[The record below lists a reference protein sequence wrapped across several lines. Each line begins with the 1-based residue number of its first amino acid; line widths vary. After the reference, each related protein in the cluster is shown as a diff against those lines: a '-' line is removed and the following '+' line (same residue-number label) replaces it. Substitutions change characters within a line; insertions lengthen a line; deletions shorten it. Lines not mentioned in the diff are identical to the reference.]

1 MTAGPRAARLL
12 THIQDT
18 EVTAVGKASPQVI
31 EDDEHQRVFEKV
43 AAVDVAK
50 ASGMVCVRLPSKNGS
65 RHSKVWEVT
74 ATMGAVTDLG
84 RQLMKD
90 QVQMVTLEA
99 TSDYWRIFYY
109 VLEMCGLTVQLVS
122 PSQARNLK
130 GRPKTDKHDAMW
142 LARLT
147 EWGMLRPCFVPPAP
161 IRELRDC
168 TRARTDLVRERT
180 RCWQRL
186 EKLLEGALIKL
197 SSVAS
202 KLTTQSAQDMIRAMI
217 AGERDPRV
225 LANMAQTRMRAKLDA
240 LAEALAGMFD
250 SHHGVLAGQLLDQ
263 VAFLDKQIETVE
275 AGMTAA
281 LVKIP
286 GSWGVDADG
295 TTGPDAG
302 HGPDAAV
309 LPAAMRLAEIPG
321 ISVTMATAIIAET
334 GLDMTRFPTAAHL
347 VSWAGLCRVASQSGP
362 RSRPGK
368 KGHGNAYLRSSL
380 GQAAIGASRTA
391 TFLGERY
398 GRIARRR
405 GKAKAQVAVARSILV
420 IIWHLLADP
429 AARYTDLGPD
439 YVASRTDRDKKIRN
453 HVRGLRSMGLDVT
466 LTPAA

>member
-1 MTAGPRAARLL
+1 
-12 THIQDT
+12 
-18 EVTAVGKASPQVI
+18 VTAVGKAKPQVI
-31 EDDEHQRVFEKV
+31 DDDEQQRVFDRV

-50 ASGMVCVRLPSKNGS
+50 ATGMVCVRLPRQDGS
-65 RHSKVWEVT
+65 RYSKVWEVT
-74 ATMGAVTDLG
+74 ATMGAVTELG

-90 QVQMVTLEA
+90 RIEMVTLEA

-109 VLEMCGLTVQLVS
+109 VLEMCGLAVQLVS
-122 PSQARNLK
+122 PSQAKNLK
-130 GRPKTDKHDAMW
+130 GRPKTDKLDSMW

-161 IRELRDC
+161 VRALRDY

-202 KLTTQSAQDMIRAMI
+202 KLTTQSAQDMITAMI

-225 LANMAQTRMRAKLDA
+225 LANMAQTRMRAKHDA
-240 LAEALAGMFD
+240 LVEALTGMFD
-250 SHHGVLAGQLLDQ
+250 SHHGELAEMELDQ
-263 VAFLDKQIETVE
+263 IAFLNKRIGKLEASIRETLAQIP
-275 AGMTAA
+275 AA
-281 LVKIP
+281 Q
-286 GSWGVDADG
+286 GVNADG

-302 HGPDAAV
+302 RGPDAAV
-309 LPAAMRLAEIPG
+309 LPAALRLAEIPG
-321 ISVTMATAIIAET
+321 VSEQMAAAIIAET

-362 RSRPGK
+362 RSRGGK
-368 KGHGNAYLRSSL
+368 KGHGNTYLRSSL
-380 GQAAIGASRTA
+380 GQAATGSARTA

-420 IIWHLLADP
+420 VIWHLLADP

-439 YVASRTDRDKKIRN
+439 YVTRRTDRDKKIRN
-453 HVRGLRSMGLDVT
+453 HVRGLRAMGLEVT

>member
-1 MTAGPRAARLL
+1 M
-12 THIQDT
+12 
-18 EVTAVGKASPQVI
+18 TAVGKVRPQVI
-31 EDDEHQRVFEKV
+31 EDDEQQRVFNRV

-50 ASGMVCVRLPSKNGS
+50 ATGMVCVRLPRRDGS
-65 RHSKVWEVT
+65 RYSKVWEVT
-74 ATMGAVTDLG
+74 ATMGAVTELG

-90 QVQMVTLEA
+90 RIQMVTLEA

-109 VLEMCGLTVQLVS
+109 VLEMCGLAVQLVS
-122 PSQARNLK
+122 PSQAKNLK
-130 GRPKTDKHDAMW
+130 GRPKTDKLDSMW

-161 IRELRDC
+161 IRALRDY
-168 TRARTDLVRERT
+168 TRARTNLVRERT

-202 KLTTQSAQDMIRAMI
+202 KLTTQSAQDMITAMI

-225 LANMAQTRMRAKLDA
+225 LADMAQTRMRAKHDA
-240 LAEALAGMFD
+240 LVEALAGMFD
-250 SHHGVLAGQLLDQ
+250 SRHGELAEMELDQ
-263 VAFLDKQIETVE
+263 IAFLNERIGKLE
-275 AGMTAA
+275 ASIRDTLAA
-281 LVKIP
+281 IP
-286 GSWGVDADG
+286 AAQGVNADG

-309 LPAAMRLAEIPG
+309 LPAVTRLAEIPG
-321 ISVTMATAIIAET
+321 VSEQLAAAIIAET
-334 GLDMTRFPTAAHL
+334 GLDMTRFLTAAHL

-362 RSRPGK
+362 RTRGGK

-380 GQAAIGASRTA
+380 GQAATGSARTA

-453 HVRGLRSMGLDVT
+453 HVRGLRAMGLEVT

>member
-1 MTAGPRAARLL
+1 MVDQHFCTDLHAFRARP
-12 THIQDT
+12 
-18 EVTAVGKASPQVI
+18 S
-31 EDDEHQRVFEKV
+31 
-43 AAVDVAK
+43 
-50 ASGMVCVRLPSKNGS
+50 RLPGK
-65 RHSKVWEVT
+65 RAWPVPR
-74 ATMGAVTDLG
+74 G
-84 RQLMKD
+84 RRRSNAPPLPD
-90 QVQMVTLEA
+90 
-99 TSDYWRIFYY
+99 WRIFYY
-109 VLEMCGLTVQLVS
+109 VLEMCGLAVQLVS
-122 PSQARNLK
+122 PSQAKNLK
-130 GRPKTDKHDAMW
+130 GRPKTDKLDSMW

-161 IRELRDC
+161 IRALRDY
-168 TRARTDLVRERT
+168 TRARTNLVRERT

-202 KLTTQSAQDMIRAMI
+202 KLTTQSAQDMITAMI

-225 LANMAQTRMRAKLDA
+225 LADMAQTRMRAKHDA
-240 LAEALAGMFD
+240 LVEALAGMFD
-250 SHHGVLAGQLLDQ
+250 SHHGELAEMELDQ
-263 VAFLDKQIETVE
+263 IAFLNERIGKLE
-275 AGMTAA
+275 ASIRDTLAA
-281 LVKIP
+281 IP
-286 GSWGVDADG
+286 AAQGVNADG

-309 LPAAMRLAEIPG
+309 LPAVTRLAEIPG
-321 ISVTMATAIIAET
+321 VSEQLAAAIIAET
-334 GLDMTRFPTAAHL
+334 GPDMTRFLTAAHL

-362 RSRPGK
+362 RTRGGK

-380 GQAAIGASRTA
+380 GQAATGSARTA

-453 HVRGLRSMGLDVT
+453 HVRGLRAMGLEVT

>member
-1 MTAGPRAARLL
+1 
-12 THIQDT
+12 
-18 EVTAVGKASPQVI
+18 VTAVGKAKPQVI
-31 EDDEHQRVFEKV
+31 DDDEQQRVFDRV

-50 ASGMVCVRLPSKNGS
+50 ATGMVCVRLPRQDGS
-65 RHSKVWEVT
+65 RYSKVWEVT
-74 ATMGAVTDLG
+74 ATMGAVTELG

-90 QVQMVTLEA
+90 RIEMVTLEA

-109 VLEMCGLTVQLVS
+109 VLEMCGLAVQLVS
-122 PSQARNLK
+122 PSQAKNLK
-130 GRPKTDKHDAMW
+130 GRPKTDKLDSMW

-161 IRELRDC
+161 VRALRDY

-202 KLTTQSAQDMIRAMI
+202 KLTTQSAQDMITAMI

-225 LANMAQTRMRAKLDA
+225 LANMAQTRMRAKHDA
-240 LAEALAGMFD
+240 LVEALTGMFD
-250 SHHGVLAGQLLDQ
+250 SHHGELAEMELDQ
-263 VAFLDKQIETVE
+263 IAFLNKRIGKLEASIRETLAQIP
-275 AGMTAA
+275 AA
-281 LVKIP
+281 Q
-286 GSWGVDADG
+286 GVNADG

-302 HGPDAAV
+302 RGPDAAV
-309 LPAAMRLAEIPG
+309 LPAALRLAEIPG
-321 ISVTMATAIIAET
+321 VSEQMAAAIIAET

-362 RSRPGK
+362 RSRGGK
-368 KGHGNAYLRSSL
+368 KGHGNTYLRSSL
-380 GQAAIGASRTA
+380 GQAATGSARTA

-420 IIWHLLADP
+420 VIWHLLADP

-439 YVASRTDRDKKIRN
+439 YVARRTDRDKKIRN
-453 HVRGLRSMGLDVT
+453 HVRGLRAMGLEVT

>member
-1 MTAGPRAARLL
+1 M
-12 THIQDT
+12 
-18 EVTAVGKASPQVI
+18 GKAKPQVI
-31 EDDEHQRVFEKV
+31 EDDEQQRVFNRV

-50 ASGMVCVRLPSKNGS
+50 ATGMVCVRLPRQDGS
-65 RHSKVWEVT
+65 RYSKVWEVT
-74 ATMGAVTDLG
+74 ATMGAVTELG
-84 RQLMKD
+84 RQMMKD
-90 QVQMVTLEA
+90 RIEMVTLEA

-109 VLEMCGLTVQLVS
+109 VLEMCGLAVQLVS
-122 PSQARNLK
+122 PSQAKNLK
-130 GRPKTDKHDAMW
+130 GRPKTDKLDSMW

-161 IRELRDC
+161 VRALRDY
-168 TRARTDLVRERT
+168 TRARTNLVRERT

-202 KLTTQSAQDMIRAMI
+202 KLTTQSAQDMITAMI

-225 LANMAQTRMRAKLDA
+225 LANMAQTRMRAKHDA
-240 LAEALAGMFD
+240 LVEALTGMFD
-250 SHHGVLAGQLLDQ
+250 SHHGELAEMELDQ
-263 VAFLDKQIETVE
+263 IAFLNKRIDKLEASIRETLAQIP
-275 AGMTAA
+275 AA
-281 LVKIP
+281 Q
-286 GSWGVDADG
+286 GVNADG

-302 HGPDAAV
+302 RGPDAAV
-309 LPAAMRLAEIPG
+309 LPAALRLAEIPG
-321 ISVTMATAIIAET
+321 VSEQMAAAIIAET

-362 RSRPGK
+362 RSRGGK
-368 KGHGNAYLRSSL
+368 KGHGNTYLRSSL
-380 GQAAIGASRTA
+380 GQAAIGAARTA

-405 GKAKAQVAVARSILV
+405 GKVKAQVAVARSILV
-420 IIWHLLADP
+420 VIWHLLADP

-439 YVASRTDRDKKIRN
+439 YVARRTDRDKKIRN
-453 HVRGLRSMGLDVT
+453 HVRGLRAMGLEVT

>member
-1 MTAGPRAARLL
+1 M
-12 THIQDT
+12 
-18 EVTAVGKASPQVI
+18 GKAKPQVI
-31 EDDEHQRVFEKV
+31 EDDEQQRVFNRV

-50 ASGMVCVRLPSKNGS
+50 ATGMVCVRLPRQDGS
-65 RHSKVWEVT
+65 RYSKVWEVT
-74 ATMGAVTDLG
+74 ATMGAVAELG
-84 RQLMKD
+84 RQMMKD
-90 QVQMVTLEA
+90 RIEMVTLEA

-109 VLEMCGLTVQLVS
+109 VLEMCGLAVQLVS
-122 PSQARNLK
+122 PSQAKNLK
-130 GRPKTDKHDAMW
+130 GRPKTDKLDSMW

-161 IRELRDC
+161 VRALRDY
-168 TRARTDLVRERT
+168 TRARTNLVRERT

-202 KLTTQSAQDMIRAMI
+202 KLTTQSAQDMITAMI

-225 LANMAQTRMRAKLDA
+225 LANMAQTRMRAKHDA
-240 LAEALAGMFD
+240 LVEALTGMFD
-250 SHHGVLAGQLLDQ
+250 SHHGELAEMELDQ
-263 VAFLDKQIETVE
+263 IAFLNKRIDKLEASIRETLAQIP
-275 AGMTAA
+275 AA
-281 LVKIP
+281 Q
-286 GSWGVDADG
+286 GVNADG

-302 HGPDAAV
+302 RGPDAAV
-309 LPAAMRLAEIPG
+309 LPAALRLAEIPG
-321 ISVTMATAIIAET
+321 VSEQMAAAIIAET

-362 RSRPGK
+362 RSRGGK
-368 KGHGNAYLRSSL
+368 KGHGNTYLRSSL
-380 GQAAIGASRTA
+380 GQAAIGAARTA

-405 GKAKAQVAVARSILV
+405 GKVKAQVAVARSILV
-420 IIWHLLADP
+420 VIWHLLADP

-439 YVASRTDRDKKIRN
+439 YVARRTDRDKKIRN
-453 HVRGLRSMGLDVT
+453 HVRGLRAMGLEVT

>member
-1 MTAGPRAARLL
+1 
-12 THIQDT
+12 
-18 EVTAVGKASPQVI
+18 VTAVGKAEPQVI
-31 EDDEHQRVFEKV
+31 EDDEHQRVFDRV

-50 ASGMVCVRLPSKNGS
+50 ATGMVCVRLPRQDGG
-65 RHSKVWEVT
+65 RYSKVWEVT
-74 ATMGAVTDLG
+74 ATMGAVTGLG
-84 RQLMKD
+84 RQLVKD
-90 QVQMVTLEA
+90 RIEMVTLEA

-109 VLEMCGLTVQLVS
+109 VLEMCGLRVQLVS

-130 GRPKTDKHDAMW
+130 GRPKTDKLDSMW

-161 IRELRDC
+161 VRALRDY

-202 KLTTQSAQDMIRAMI
+202 KLTTQSAQDMITAMI

-225 LANMAQTRMRAKLDA
+225 LANMAQTRMRAKHDA
-240 LAEALAGMFD
+240 LVEALTGMFD
-250 SHHGVLAGQLLDQ
+250 SHHGELAEMELDQ
-263 VAFLDKQIETVE
+263 IAFLNAGIGKLEASIRETLAQIP
-275 AGMTAA
+275 AA
-281 LVKIP
+281 Q
-286 GSWGVDADG
+286 GVNADG

-302 HGPDAAV
+302 RGPDAAV
-309 LPAAMRLAEIPG
+309 LPAALRLAEIPG
-321 ISVTMATAIIAET
+321 ISEQMAAAIIAET

-362 RSRPGK
+362 RSRGGK

-380 GQAAIGASRTA
+380 GQAATGAARTA

-405 GKAKAQVAVARSILV
+405 GKAKAQVAVGRSILV

-453 HVRGLRSMGLDVT
+453 HVRGLRSMGLEVT

>member
-1 MTAGPRAARLL
+1 M
-12 THIQDT
+12 
-18 EVTAVGKASPQVI
+18 GKVRPQVI
-31 EDDEHQRVFEKV
+31 EDDEQQRVFDRV

-50 ASGMVCVRLPSKNGS
+50 ATGMVCVRLPRRDGS
-65 RHSKVWEVT
+65 RYSKVWEVT
-74 ATMGAVTDLG
+74 ATMGAVTELG

-90 QVQMVTLEA
+90 RIQMVTLEA

-109 VLEMCGLTVQLVS
+109 VLEMCGLAVQLVS
-122 PSQARNLK
+122 PSQAKNLK
-130 GRPKTDKHDAMW
+130 GRPKTDKLDSMW

-161 IRELRDC
+161 IRALRDY

-202 KLTTQSAQDMIRAMI
+202 KLTTQSAQDMITAMI

-225 LANMAQTRMRAKLDA
+225 LAEMAQTRMRAKHDA
-240 LAEALAGMFD
+240 LVEALTGMFD
-250 SHHGVLAGQLLDQ
+250 SHHGELAEMELDQ
-263 VAFLDKQIETVE
+263 IAFLNERIGKLEASIRETL
-275 AGMTAA
+275 AA
-281 LVKIP
+281 IP
-286 GSWGVDADG
+286 AAQGVNADG

-309 LPAAMRLAEIPG
+309 LPAVTRLAEIPG
-321 ISVTMATAIIAET
+321 VSEQLAAAIIAET
-334 GLDMTRFPTAAHL
+334 GLDMTRFLTAAHL

-362 RSRPGK
+362 RSRGGK

-380 GQAAIGASRTA
+380 GQAAIGASRTS
-391 TFLGERY
+391 TFPGERY

-405 GKAKAQVAVARSILV
+405 GKAKAQVAVGRSILV

-453 HVRGLRSMGLDVT
+453 HVRGLRAMGLEVT

>member
-1 MTAGPRAARLL
+1 MTSSSGCSNR
-12 THIQDT
+12 
-18 EVTAVGKASPQVI
+18 
-31 EDDEHQRVFEKV
+31 V

-50 ASGMVCVRLPSKNGS
+50 ATGMVCVRLPRQDGS
-65 RHSKVWEVT
+65 RYSKVWEVT
-74 ATMGAVTDLG
+74 ATMGAVTELG
-84 RQLMKD
+84 RQMMKD
-90 QVQMVTLEA
+90 RIEMVTLEA

-109 VLEMCGLTVQLVS
+109 VLEMCGLAVQLVS
-122 PSQARNLK
+122 PSQAKNLK
-130 GRPKTDKHDAMW
+130 GRPKTDKLDSMW

-161 IRELRDC
+161 VRALRDY

-202 KLTTQSAQDMIRAMI
+202 KLTTQSAQDMITAMI

-225 LANMAQTRMRAKLDA
+225 LANMAQTRMRAKHDA
-240 LAEALAGMFD
+240 LVEALTGMFD
-250 SHHGVLAGQLLDQ
+250 SHHGELAEMELDQ
-263 VAFLDKQIETVE
+263 IAFLNKRIDKLEASIRETLAQIP
-275 AGMTAA
+275 AA
-281 LVKIP
+281 Q
-286 GSWGVDADG
+286 GVNADG

-302 HGPDAAV
+302 RGPDAAV
-309 LPAAMRLAEIPG
+309 LPAALRLAEIPG
-321 ISVTMATAIIAET
+321 VSEQMAAAIIAET

-362 RSRPGK
+362 RSRGGK
-368 KGHGNAYLRSSL
+368 KGHGNTYLRSSL
-380 GQAAIGASRTA
+380 GQAAIGAARTA

-405 GKAKAQVAVARSILV
+405 GKVKAQVAVARSILV
-420 IIWHLLADP
+420 VIWHLLADP

-439 YVASRTDRDKKIRN
+439 YVARRTDRDKKIRN
-453 HVRGLRSMGLDVT
+453 HVRGLRAMGLEVT

>member
-1 MTAGPRAARLL
+1 M
-12 THIQDT
+12 
-18 EVTAVGKASPQVI
+18 GKAKPQVI
-31 EDDEHQRVFEKV
+31 EDDEQQRVFDRV

-50 ASGMVCVRLPSKNGS
+50 ATGMVCVRLPRQDGS
-65 RHSKVWEVT
+65 RYSKVWEVT
-74 ATMGAVTDLG
+74 ATMGAVTELG
-84 RQLMKD
+84 RQMMKD
-90 QVQMVTLEA
+90 RIEMVTLEA

-109 VLEMCGLTVQLVS
+109 VLEMCGLAVQLVS
-122 PSQARNLK
+122 PSQAKNLK
-130 GRPKTDKHDAMW
+130 GRPKTDKLDSMW

-161 IRELRDC
+161 VRALRDY
-168 TRARTDLVRERT
+168 TRARTNLVRERT

-202 KLTTQSAQDMIRAMI
+202 KLTTQSAQDMITAMI

-225 LANMAQTRMRAKLDA
+225 LANMAQTRMRAKHDA
-240 LAEALAGMFD
+240 LVEALTGMFD
-250 SHHGVLAGQLLDQ
+250 SHHGELAEMELDQ
-263 VAFLDKQIETVE
+263 IAFLNKRIDKLEASIRETLAQIP
-275 AGMTAA
+275 AA
-281 LVKIP
+281 Q
-286 GSWGVDADG
+286 GVNADG

-302 HGPDAAV
+302 RGPDAAV
-309 LPAAMRLAEIPG
+309 LPAALRLAEIPG
-321 ISVTMATAIIAET
+321 VSEQMAAAIIAET

-362 RSRPGK
+362 RSRGGK
-368 KGHGNAYLRSSL
+368 KGHGNTYLRSSL
-380 GQAAIGASRTA
+380 GQAAIGAARTA

-405 GKAKAQVAVARSILV
+405 GKVKAQVAVARSILV
-420 IIWHLLADP
+420 VIWHLLADP

-439 YVASRTDRDKKIRN
+439 YVARRTDRDKKIRN
-453 HVRGLRSMGLDVT
+453 HVRGLRAMGLEVT

>member
-1 MTAGPRAARLL
+1 
-12 THIQDT
+12 
-18 EVTAVGKASPQVI
+18 VTAVSKAKPQVI
-31 EDDEHQRVFEKV
+31 DDDEQQRVFDRV

-50 ASGMVCVRLPSKNGS
+50 ATGMVCVRLPRQDGS
-65 RHSKVWEVT
+65 RYSKVWEVT
-74 ATMGAVTDLG
+74 ATMGAVTELG

-90 QVQMVTLEA
+90 RIEMVTLEA

-109 VLEMCGLTVQLVS
+109 VLEMCGLAVQLVS
-122 PSQARNLK
+122 PSQAKNLK
-130 GRPKTDKHDAMW
+130 GRPKTDKLDSMW

-161 IRELRDC
+161 VRALRDY

-202 KLTTQSAQDMIRAMI
+202 KLTTQSAQDMITAMI

-225 LANMAQTRMRAKLDA
+225 LANMAQTRMRAKHDA
-240 LAEALAGMFD
+240 LVEALTGMFD
-250 SHHGVLAGQLLDQ
+250 SHHGELAEMELDQ
-263 VAFLDKQIETVE
+263 IAFLNKRIGKLEASIRETLAQIP
-275 AGMTAA
+275 AA
-281 LVKIP
+281 Q
-286 GSWGVDADG
+286 GVNADG

-302 HGPDAAV
+302 RGPDAAV
-309 LPAAMRLAEIPG
+309 LPAALRLAEIPG
-321 ISVTMATAIIAET
+321 VSEQMAAAIIAET

-362 RSRPGK
+362 RSRGGK
-368 KGHGNAYLRSSL
+368 KGHGNTYLRSSL
-380 GQAAIGASRTA
+380 GQAATGAARTA
-391 TFLGERY
+391 TFRGERY

-420 IIWHLLADP
+420 VIWHLLADP

-439 YVASRTDRDKKIRN
+439 YVARRTDRDKKIRN
-453 HVRGLRSMGLDVT
+453 HVRGLRAMGLEVT

>member
-1 MTAGPRAARLL
+1 
-12 THIQDT
+12 
-18 EVTAVGKASPQVI
+18 
-31 EDDEHQRVFEKV
+31 
-43 AAVDVAK
+43 
-50 ASGMVCVRLPSKNGS
+50 
-65 RHSKVWEVT
+65 
-74 ATMGAVTDLG
+74 
-84 RQLMKD
+84 
-90 QVQMVTLEA
+90 
-99 TSDYWRIFYY
+99 
-109 VLEMCGLTVQLVS
+109 
-122 PSQARNLK
+122 
-130 GRPKTDKHDAMW
+130 MW

-147 EWGMLRPCFVPPAP
+147 GWGMLRPCFVPPAP
-161 IRELRDC
+161 IRALRDC

-202 KLTTQSAQDMIRAMI
+202 KLTTQSAQDMITAMI

-225 LANMAQTRMRAKLDA
+225 LADMAQTRMRAKHDA
-240 LAEALAGMFD
+240 LVEALTGMFD
-250 SHHGVLAGQLLDQ
+250 SHHGELAEMELGQI
-263 VAFLDKQIETVE
+263 AFLNERIGKLEASIRESLAQIP
-275 AGMTAA
+275 AA
-281 LVKIP
+281 Q
-286 GSWGVDADG
+286 GVNADG

-302 HGPDAAV
+302 RDPDAAV
-309 LPAAMRLAEIPG
+309 LPAATRLAEIPG
-321 ISVTMATAIIAET
+321 VSEQMAAAIIAET
-334 GLDMTRFPTAAHL
+334 GLDMTRFPAAAHL

-362 RSRPGK
+362 RGRSGK

-380 GQAAIGASRTA
+380 GQAATGAARTA

-453 HVRGLRSMGLDVT
+453 HVRGLRSMGLEVT

>member
-1 MTAGPRAARLL
+1 
-12 THIQDT
+12 
-18 EVTAVGKASPQVI
+18 VTAVGKAEPQVI
-31 EDDEHQRVFEKV
+31 EDEEHQRVFDKV

-50 ASGMVCVRLPSKNGS
+50 ATGMVCVRLPRQGGG
-65 RHSKVWEVT
+65 RYSKVWEVT
-74 ATMGAVTDLG
+74 ATMGAVTGLA
-84 RQLMKD
+84 RQLVKD
-90 QVQMVTLEA
+90 RIEMVTLEA

-109 VLEMCGLTVQLVS
+109 VLEMCGLRVQLVS

-130 GRPKTDKHDAMW
+130 GRPKTDKLDSMW

-161 IRELRDC
+161 IRALRDY

-202 KLTTQSAQDMIRAMI
+202 KLTTQSAQDMITAMI
-217 AGERDPRV
+217 AGERDPRI
-225 LANMAQTRMRAKLDA
+225 LADMAQTRMRAKHDA
-240 LAEALAGMFD
+240 LVEALTGMFD
-250 SHHGVLAGQLLDQ
+250 SHHGELAEMELDQ
-263 VAFLDKQIETVE
+263 IAFLNKRIGKLE
-275 AGMTAA
+275 ASIRDTLAA
-281 LVKIP
+281 IP
-286 GSWGVDADG
+286 AAQGVNADG

-309 LPAAMRLAEIPG
+309 LPAVARLAEIPG
-321 ISVTMATAIIAET
+321 ISEQMAAAIIAET

-362 RSRPGK
+362 RSRGGK

-380 GQAAIGASRTA
+380 GQAAIGSARTA

-453 HVRGLRSMGLDVT
+453 HVRGLRAMGLEVT

>member
-1 MTAGPRAARLL
+1 
-12 THIQDT
+12 
-18 EVTAVGKASPQVI
+18 
-31 EDDEHQRVFEKV
+31 
-43 AAVDVAK
+43 
-50 ASGMVCVRLPSKNGS
+50 MVCVRLPRQDGS
-65 RHSKVWEVT
+65 RYSKVWEVT

-90 QVQMVTLEA
+90 RIEMVTLEA

-109 VLEMCGLTVQLVS
+109 VLEMCGLAVQLVS
-122 PSQARNLK
+122 PSQAKNLK
-130 GRPKTDKHDAMW
+130 GRPKTDKLDSMW

-161 IRELRDC
+161 VRALRDY

-202 KLTTQSAQDMIRAMI
+202 KLTTQSAQDMITAMI

-225 LANMAQTRMRAKLDA
+225 LAGMAQTRMRAKHDA
-240 LAEALAGMFD
+240 LVEALTGMFD
-250 SHHGVLAGQLLDQ
+250 SHHGELAEMELDQ
-263 VAFLDKQIETVE
+263 IAFLNERIGKLEASIRETL
-275 AGMTAA
+275 AA
-281 LVKIP
+281 IP
-286 GSWGVDADG
+286 AAQGVNADG
-295 TTGPDAG
+295 TTGPHAG
-302 HGPDAAV
+302 RGPDAAV
-309 LPAAMRLAEIPG
+309 LPAAVRLAEIPG
-321 ISVTMATAIIAET
+321 VSEQMAAAIIAET

-362 RSRPGK
+362 RSRGGK
-368 KGHGNAYLRSSL
+368 KGHGNTYLRSSL
-380 GQAAIGASRTA
+380 GQAATGAARTA

-405 GKAKAQVAVARSILV
+405 GKAKAQVAVARSILL

-439 YVASRTDRDKKIRN
+439 YVARRTDRDKKIRN
-453 HVRGLRSMGLDVT
+453 HVRGLRAMGLEVT

>member
-1 MTAGPRAARLL
+1 M
-12 THIQDT
+12 
-18 EVTAVGKASPQVI
+18 GKAEPQVI
-31 EDDEHQRVFEKV
+31 EDDEHQRVFERV

-50 ASGMVCVRLPSKNGS
+50 ATGVVCVRLPRQGGG
-65 RHSKVWEVT
+65 RYSKVWEVT
-74 ATMGAVTDLG
+74 ATMGAVTGLG
-84 RQLMKD
+84 RQLVKD
-90 QVQMVTLEA
+90 RIEMVTLEA

-109 VLEMCGLTVQLVS
+109 VLEMCGLAVQLVS

-130 GRPKTDKHDAMW
+130 GRPKTDKLDSMW

-161 IRELRDC
+161 IRALRDY
-168 TRARTDLVRERT
+168 TRARTDLIRERT

-202 KLTTQSAQDMIRAMI
+202 KLTTQSAQDMITAMI

-225 LANMAQTRMRAKLDA
+225 LADMAQTRMRAKHDA
-240 LAEALAGMFD
+240 LVEALTGMFD
-250 SHHGVLAGQLLDQ
+250 SHHGELAEMELGQI
-263 VAFLDKQIETVE
+263 AFLNKQIGKLEASIRETL
-275 AGMTAA
+275 AA
-281 LVKIP
+281 IP
-286 GSWGVDADG
+286 AAQGVNADG

-302 HGPDAAV
+302 HGPDPAV
-309 LPAAMRLAEIPG
+309 LPAALRLAEIPG
-321 ISVTMATAIIAET
+321 ISEQMAAAIIAET

-362 RSRPGK
+362 RSRGGK

-439 YVASRTDRDKKIRN
+439 YVARRTNRDKKIRN

>member
-1 MTAGPRAARLL
+1 
-12 THIQDT
+12 
-18 EVTAVGKASPQVI
+18 VTAVGKAEPQVI
-31 EDDEHQRVFEKV
+31 EDEEHQRVFDKV
-43 AAVDVAK
+43 AAADVAK
-50 ASGMVCVRLPSKNGS
+50 ATGMVCVRLPRQGGG
-65 RHSKVWEVT
+65 RYSKVWEVT
-74 ATMGAVTDLG
+74 ATMGAVTGLA
-84 RQLMKD
+84 RQLVKD
-90 QVQMVTLEA
+90 RIEMVTLEA
-99 TSDYWRIFYY
+99 TSDYWRIFCY
-109 VLEMCGLTVQLVS
+109 VLEMCGLRVQLVS
-122 PSQARNLK
+122 PSQARSLK
-130 GRPKTDKHDAMW
+130 GRPKTDKLDSMW

-161 IRELRDC
+161 IRALRDY

-202 KLTTQSAQDMIRAMI
+202 KLTTQSAQDMITAMI
-217 AGERDPRV
+217 AGERDPRI
-225 LANMAQTRMRAKLDA
+225 LADMAQTRMRAKHDA
-240 LAEALAGMFD
+240 LVEALTGMFD
-250 SHHGVLAGQLLDQ
+250 SHHGELAEMELDQ
-263 VAFLDKQIETVE
+263 IAFLNERIGKLE
-275 AGMTAA
+275 ASIRDTLAA
-281 LVKIP
+281 IP
-286 GSWGVDADG
+286 AAQGVNADG

-309 LPAAMRLAEIPG
+309 LPAVARLAEIPG
-321 ISVTMATAIIAET
+321 ISEQMAAAIIAET
-334 GLDMTRFPTAAHL
+334 GLDMTRFATAAHL

-362 RSRPGK
+362 RSRGGK

-380 GQAAIGASRTA
+380 GQAAIGSARTA
-391 TFLGERY
+391 TFPGERY

-453 HVRGLRSMGLDVT
+453 HVRGLRSMGLEVT

>member
-1 MTAGPRAARLL
+1 
-12 THIQDT
+12 
-18 EVTAVGKASPQVI
+18 
-31 EDDEHQRVFEKV
+31 
-43 AAVDVAK
+43 
-50 ASGMVCVRLPSKNGS
+50 
-65 RHSKVWEVT
+65 
-74 ATMGAVTDLG
+74 MGAVTELG

-109 VLEMCGLTVQLVS
+109 VLEMCGLAVQLVS
-122 PSQARNLK
+122 PSQAKNLK

-161 IRELRDC
+161 IRALRDY

-202 KLTTQSAQDMIRAMI
+202 KLTTQSAQDMVKAMI

-225 LANMAQTRMRAKLDA
+225 LANMAQTRMRAKHDA
-240 LAEALAGMFD
+240 LVEALAGMFD
-250 SHHGVLAGQLLDQ
+250 SHHGELAEMELDQ
-263 VAFLDKQIETVE
+263 IAFLNERIGKLE
-275 AGMTAA
+275 ASIGATLAA
-281 LVKIP
+281 IP
-286 GSWGVDADG
+286 AAQGVNADG

-302 HGPDAAV
+302 QGPDAAV
-309 LPAAMRLAEIPG
+309 LPAVMRLAEIPG
-321 ISVTMATAIIAET
+321 ISEQVAAAIIAET

-362 RSRPGK
+362 RSRGGK

-380 GQAAIGASRTA
+380 GQAAIGASRTP

-420 IIWHLLADP
+420 IIWHLLSDP

-453 HVRGLRSMGLDVT
+453 HVRGLKSMGLEVT

>member
-1 MTAGPRAARLL
+1 
-12 THIQDT
+12 
-18 EVTAVGKASPQVI
+18 VTAVGKVRPQVI
-31 EDDEHQRVFEKV
+31 EDDEQQRVFDRV

-50 ASGMVCVRLPSKNGS
+50 ATGMVCVRLPRRDGS
-65 RHSKVWEVT
+65 RYSKVWEVT
-74 ATMGAVTDLG
+74 ATMGAVTELG

-90 QVQMVTLEA
+90 RIQMVTLEA

-109 VLEMCGLTVQLVS
+109 VLEMCGLAVQLVS
-122 PSQARNLK
+122 PSQAKNLK
-130 GRPKTDKHDAMW
+130 GRPKTDKLDSMW

-161 IRELRDC
+161 IRALRDY

-202 KLTTQSAQDMIRAMI
+202 KLTTQSAQDMITAMI

-225 LANMAQTRMRAKLDA
+225 LAEMAQTRMRAKHDA
-240 LAEALAGMFD
+240 LVEALTGMFD
-250 SHHGVLAGQLLDQ
+250 SHHGELAEMELDQ
-263 VAFLDKQIETVE
+263 IAFLNGRIGKLE
-275 AGMTAA
+275 ASIRDTLAA
-281 LVKIP
+281 IP
-286 GSWGVDADG
+286 AAQGVNADG

-309 LPAAMRLAEIPG
+309 LPAVTRLAEIPG
-321 ISVTMATAIIAET
+321 VSEQLAAAIIAET
-334 GLDMTRFPTAAHL
+334 GLDMTRFLTAAHL

-362 RSRPGK
+362 RSRGGK

-380 GQAAIGASRTA
+380 GQAATGSARTA

-453 HVRGLRSMGLDVT
+453 HVRGLRAMGLEVT

>member
-1 MTAGPRAARLL
+1 
-12 THIQDT
+12 
-18 EVTAVGKASPQVI
+18 VTAVGKAEPQVI
-31 EDDEHQRVFEKV
+31 EDEEHQRVSGKV

-50 ASGMVCVRLPSKNGS
+50 ATGMVCVRLPRQGGG
-65 RHSKVWEVT
+65 RYSKVWEVT
-74 ATMGAVTDLG
+74 ATMGAVTGLA
-84 RQLMKD
+84 RQLVKD
-90 QVQMVTLEA
+90 RIEMVTLEA

-109 VLEMCGLTVQLVS
+109 VLEMCGLRVQLVS
-122 PSQARNLK
+122 PSQARSLK
-130 GRPKTDKHDAMW
+130 GRPETGKLDSMW

-161 IRELRDC
+161 IRALRDC

-202 KLTTQSAQDMIRAMI
+202 KLTTQSAQDMITAMI
-217 AGERDPRV
+217 AGERDPRI
-225 LANMAQTRMRAKLDA
+225 LADMAQTRMRAKHDA
-240 LAEALAGMFD
+240 LVEALTGMFD
-250 SHHGVLAGQLLDQ
+250 SHHGELAEMELDQ
-263 VAFLDKQIETVE
+263 IAFLNERIGKLE
-275 AGMTAA
+275 ASIRDTLAA
-281 LVKIP
+281 IP
-286 GSWGVDADG
+286 AAQGVNADG

-309 LPAAMRLAEIPG
+309 LPAVARLAEIPG
-321 ISVTMATAIIAET
+321 ISEQMAAAIIAET

-362 RSRPGK
+362 RSRGGK

-380 GQAAIGASRTA
+380 GQAAIGSARTA

-453 HVRGLRSMGLDVT
+453 HVRGLRSMGLEVT

>member
-1 MTAGPRAARLL
+1 MTAA
-12 THIQDT
+12 
-18 EVTAVGKASPQVI
+18 GKAEPQVI
-31 EDDEHQRVFEKV
+31 EDEEHQRVFGKV

-50 ASGMVCVRLPSKNGS
+50 ATGMVCVRLPRQGGG
-65 RHSKVWEVT
+65 RYSKVWEVT
-74 ATMGAVTDLG
+74 ATMGAVTGLA
-84 RQLMKD
+84 RQLVKD
-90 QVQMVTLEA
+90 RIEMVTLEA

-109 VLEMCGLTVQLVS
+109 VLEMCGLRVQLVS

-130 GRPKTDKHDAMW
+130 GRPKTDKLDSMW

-161 IRELRDC
+161 IRALRDY

-202 KLTTQSAQDMIRAMI
+202 KLTTQSAQDMITAMI
-217 AGERDPRV
+217 AGERDPRI
-225 LANMAQTRMRAKLDA
+225 LADMAQTRMRAKHDA
-240 LAEALAGMFD
+240 LVEALTGMFD
-250 SHHGVLAGQLLDQ
+250 SHHGELAEMELDQ
-263 VAFLDKQIETVE
+263 IAFLNERIGKLE
-275 AGMTAA
+275 ASIRDTLAA
-281 LVKIP
+281 IP
-286 GSWGVDADG
+286 AAQGVNADG
-295 TTGPDAG
+295 TTGPAAG

-309 LPAAMRLAEIPG
+309 LPAAARLAEIPG
-321 ISVTMATAIIAET
+321 ISEQVAAAIIAGT

-362 RSRPGK
+362 RSRGGK

-380 GQAAIGASRTA
+380 GQAAIGSARTD

-453 HVRGLRSMGLDVT
+453 HVRGLRSMGLEVT

>member
-1 MTAGPRAARLL
+1 M
-12 THIQDT
+12 
-18 EVTAVGKASPQVI
+18 TAVGKVRPQVI
-31 EDDEHQRVFEKV
+31 EDDEQQRVFDRV

-50 ASGMVCVRLPSKNGS
+50 ATGMVCVRLPRRDGS
-65 RHSKVWEVT
+65 RYSKVWEVT
-74 ATMGAVTDLG
+74 ATMGAVTELG

-90 QVQMVTLEA
+90 RIQMVTLEA

-109 VLEMCGLTVQLVS
+109 VLEMCGLAVQLVS
-122 PSQARNLK
+122 PSQAKNLK
-130 GRPKTDKHDAMW
+130 GRPKTDKLDSMW

-161 IRELRDC
+161 IRALRDY
-168 TRARTDLVRERT
+168 TRARTNLVRERT

-202 KLTTQSAQDMIRAMI
+202 KLTTQSAQDMITAMI

-225 LANMAQTRMRAKLDA
+225 LADMAQTRMRAKHDA
-240 LAEALAGMFD
+240 LVEALAGMFD
-250 SHHGVLAGQLLDQ
+250 SRHGELAEMELDQ
-263 VAFLDKQIETVE
+263 IAFLNERIGKLE
-275 AGMTAA
+275 ASIRDTLAA
-281 LVKIP
+281 IP
-286 GSWGVDADG
+286 AAQGVNADG

-309 LPAAMRLAEIPG
+309 LPAVTRLAEIPG
-321 ISVTMATAIIAET
+321 VSEQLAAAIIAET
-334 GLDMTRFPTAAHL
+334 GLDMTRFLTAAHL

-362 RSRPGK
+362 RTRGGK

-380 GQAAIGASRTA
+380 GQAATGSARTA

-453 HVRGLRSMGLDVT
+453 HVRGLRAMGLEVT

>member
-1 MTAGPRAARLL
+1 
-12 THIQDT
+12 
-18 EVTAVGKASPQVI
+18 VTAVGKAKPQVI
-31 EDDEHQRVFEKV
+31 DDDEQQRVFDRV

-50 ASGMVCVRLPSKNGS
+50 ATGMVCVRLPRQDGS
-65 RHSKVWEVT
+65 RYSKVWEVT
-74 ATMGAVTDLG
+74 ATMGAVTELG

-90 QVQMVTLEA
+90 RIEMVTLEA

-109 VLEMCGLTVQLVS
+109 VLEMCGLAVQLVS
-122 PSQARNLK
+122 PSQAKNLK
-130 GRPKTDKHDAMW
+130 GRPKTDKLDSMW

-161 IRELRDC
+161 VRALRDY

-202 KLTTQSAQDMIRAMI
+202 KLTTQSAQDMITAMI

-225 LANMAQTRMRAKLDA
+225 LANMAQTRMRAKHDA
-240 LAEALAGMFD
+240 LVEALTGMFD
-250 SHHGVLAGQLLDQ
+250 SHHGELAEMELDQ
-263 VAFLDKQIETVE
+263 IAFLNKRIGKLEASIRETLAQIP
-275 AGMTAA
+275 AA
-281 LVKIP
+281 Q
-286 GSWGVDADG
+286 GVNADG

-302 HGPDAAV
+302 RGPDAAV
-309 LPAAMRLAEIPG
+309 LPAALRLAEIPG
-321 ISVTMATAIIAET
+321 VSEQMAAAIIAET

-362 RSRPGK
+362 RSRGGK
-368 KGHGNAYLRSSL
+368 KGHGNTYLRSSL
-380 GQAAIGASRTA
+380 GQAAIGSARTA

-420 IIWHLLADP
+420 VIWHLLADP

-439 YVASRTDRDKKIRN
+439 YVARRTDRDKKIRN
-453 HVRGLRSMGLDVT
+453 HVRGLRAMGLEVT